1 MTKFIGVMCAKG
13 GVGRT
18 QVTINLAHALQHIG
32 YNVLVLDC
40 DFSSP
45 NIPIYLGL
53 LGTKNTIHSILKGE
67 AKLNEVITLHESGLR
82 CIVGSIAYHDATISD
97 VDLLEKV
104 LCEIEGFDIVMVDTS
119 AGFQSSTSNLMKL
132 MDNVLLVTAPELT
145 AATDCLRTI
154 KLARDYK
161 KNILGVVVNKWRGDA
176 LDMKPEAIE
185 SFLST
190 KVVGRIPYDN
200 DIRNA
205 VFLRQPVVYAFPDAR
220 STIAFK
226 KLASNLAGTT
236 YHAEKAAPEELEN
249 ISVKK
254 TILKQTLHDFGL
266 I

>member
-18 QVTINLAHALQHIG
+18 QITINVAHALQHIG

-53 LGTKNTIHSILKGE
+53 LGTKTIHSILKGE
-67 AKLNEVITLHESGLR
+67 AKVHEVITLHESGIR
-82 CIVGSIAYHDATISD
+82 CIPGSIAYHDAVISD

-104 LCEIEGFDIVMVDTS
+104 LCEVEGFDIVIVDTP
-119 AGFQSSTSNLMKL
+119 AGFQGATANLMKL
-132 MDNVLLVTAPELT
+132 MDSVLLVTTPELT

-154 KLARDYK
+154 KSAQEHK
-161 KNILGVVVNKWRGDA
+161 KNILGVVVNKVRGDA
-176 LDMKPEAIE
+176 LDMPLEAIE

-190 KVVGRIPYDN
+190 KVIGSIPHDN
-200 DIRNA
+200 DMRSA
-205 VFLRQPVVYAFPDAR
+205 VYLRQPVTYAFPDAS

-226 KLASNLAGTT
+226 KLAANLSGTK
-236 YHAEKAAPEELEN
+236 YYSEKSVPREVEEL
-249 ISVKK
+249 SVKK
-254 TILKQTLHDFGL
+254 QVLKQTLQDFGL